1 VQEERGLKKP
11 ACSNAAPGGRFPYVV
26 GATLLESLHDQVD
39 GLLGVAYGRQQ
50 LSSELPEDFFLGLCR
65 PDQNNRF
72 SGLQR

>member
-1 VQEERGLKKP
+1 
-11 ACSNAAPGGRFPYVV
+11 VV